1 MVKFLYMRDLYIYLF
16 ISLCPSSQFSIC
28 IYLCS
33 LSTAADIKKKKHQP
47 ISIQADVEVIP
58 NVC

>member
-1 MVKFLYMRDLYIYLF
+1 MVKLLYMRDLYIYLF
-16 ISLCPSSQFSIC
+16 ISLCPTSQFSLC

-33 LSTAADIKKKKHQP
+33 LSTADDIKKHPP
-47 ISIQADVEVIP
+47 ISIQADVDVIY